1 MSQYAKKIEPLLG
14 TKWCLDC
21 NLKLFL
27 DCEMECFPSWKILIT
42 FQWKARSRDRGG
54 QWSGTPWLLRAC
66 VAECSPE
73 DLWSVYRKGATSSS
87 SKMDDRCA
95 PAPWVWNIIFFAG
108 SQKRRSGMESSW
120 EGSRLLFH
128 FRTSESDWAQT
139 QNICVHWTNA
149 RPNRRCAVSRAE
161 ARVCGI
167 WEGLK

>member
-95 PAPWVWNIIFFAG
+95 PALWVWNIIFFLFFC
-108 SQKRRSGMESSW
+108 
-120 EGSRLLFH
+120 RL
-128 FRTSESDWAQT
+128 
-139 QNICVHWTNA
+139 
-149 RPNRRCAVSRAE
+149 AE
-161 ARVCGI
+161 ATVWNGKFLRGFTASFSFSNFRERLGSNSKHLCA
-167 WEGLK
+167 LNKCTAQP